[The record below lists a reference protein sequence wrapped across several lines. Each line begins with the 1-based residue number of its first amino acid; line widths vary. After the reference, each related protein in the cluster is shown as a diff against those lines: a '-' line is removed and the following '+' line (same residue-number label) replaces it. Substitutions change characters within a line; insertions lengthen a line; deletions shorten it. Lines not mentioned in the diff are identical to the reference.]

1 MRIGNK
7 IHIVKIVCGLQL
19 KYMRVTLSKFRKTN
33 SKRVSNRGG
42 RAPSAL
48 VLDQPLVNKVC
59 YMKHIDKCPEACS
72 LHSIQILVVVDDEW
86 SGKSSMNFFIHVY
99 VFKKKWQNLGF
110 YLLLNFL
117 RKLGEKG
124 DREKENNQ
132 LHIHNSFRIY
142 QFTYRKKMLNITI
155 HNMHCKLLLIKHKI
169 DVD

>member
-1 MRIGNK
+1 MYN
-7 IHIVKIVCGLQL
+7 
-19 KYMRVTLSKFRKTN
+19 
-33 SKRVSNRGG
+33 
-42 RAPSAL
+42 
-48 VLDQPLVNKVC
+48 
-59 YMKHIDKCPEACS
+59 
-72 LHSIQILVVVDDEW
+72 
-86 SGKSSMNFFIHVY
+86 Y
-99 VFKKKWQNLGF
+99 VFKKKWQNFGF

-117 RKLGEKG
+117 RKLGERG

>member
-7 IHIVKIVCGLQL
+7 IHIVNIVCGLQL

-59 YMKHIDKCPEACS
+59 YMKHIDKWPEACS

-86 SGKSSMNFFIHVY
+86 SGKSSMNFFYTCICIKKEMAKFWILPFAKF
-99 VFKKKWQNLGF
+99 FKEAR
-110 YLLLNFL
+110 
-117 RKLGEKG
+117 RK
-124 DREKENNQ
+124 R
-132 LHIHNSFRIY
+132 
-142 QFTYRKKMLNITI
+142 
-155 HNMHCKLLLIKHKI
+155 
-169 DVD
+169 

>member
-7 IHIVKIVCGLQL
+7 IHIVNIVCGLQL

-72 LHSIQILVVVDDEW
+72 LHSIQIRVVVDDEW
-86 SGKSSMNFFIHVY
+86 SGKSSMIFLY
-99 VFKKKWQNLGF
+99 MYMYSKRDFKKF
-110 YLLLNFL
+110 EF
-117 RKLGEKG
+117 
-124 DREKENNQ
+124 
-132 LHIHNSFRIY
+132 
-142 QFTYRKKMLNITI
+142 
-155 HNMHCKLLLIKHKI
+155 C
-169 DVD
+169 